1 MQIPSSSFSGRSPQ
15 LLDAGSQL
23 PPSAP
28 ANRPVAL
35 AGQSNSVQF
44 GQPSASDMSF
54 ADPTAEQSP
63 SLLSLL
69 LKRSDTPSGGATDG
83 PSGTAATQP
92 SCATSNI
99 QGAQKT
105 VNTSNAT
112 ATPAPANSADGAFL
126 DDSKYSSPKDLEKW
140 APLVANLP
148 ADQREAAE
156 KALNR
161 PIAAAR
167 MAAEK
172 GPDSAKAMDFI
183 NANPSLKNAVDVGK
197 HGGKADGKI
206 TDGDLKSFA
215 GKMEGAADKAGKD
228 IADYQKKNPNADP
241 QSLEMVRSA
250 SLLQANQPLASAA
263 DPKHAQG
270 AEGETGVDR
279 YINADGVAALAKDNP
294 GLGGPLKQAATT
306 FSQPG
311 FLNMLD
317 QGGLSGRDL
326 ATHSPDKKFDSANI
340 SNWIKNQAPTTGGEF
355 SSMLSDAATL
365 NAVANV
371 DISKL
376 DKDVFEEPENYTGEQ
391 KAAVMVKLQQTQQSV
406 SAGSDLRKTG
416 DTEKALNDKI
426 GQLQADPDVQAFMN
440 KAVPDQERNLVGSDP
455 SLQEAVKT
463 QYQSL
468 LSGKALKSDMDT
480 ADKAADKDKNKDA
493 NPDYSSA
500 IGGLSSQLQMQQDLM
515 GPDAQVPSAQQIVSD
530 NPGMQDKLARSYQA
544 NFTEGGSVKQL
555 LGQKKTD
562 ASTALAT
569 ADAQKASYETVL
581 PQNFLQRQQD
591 GYVNSTMSQ
600 LQDSKKGRDFLKKP
614 ADGQEDVKDKSSKV
628 SNAEKLASQG
638 GPNLL
643 NAVTGFASVSGMLQR
658 GDKTG
663 AAQTIYD
670 SSKSGISAAKNGY
683 DAVAKMAGR
692 DASAGLGRMAGQVGG
707 RVAGMIAGEATGLA
721 AAEAIGAA
729 AGPVGWVIDAAMSIG
744 FGIAAIIAAVKKHNA
759 QKAFDHNVD
768 PTLDQFGIPKPK

>member
-1 MQIPSSSFSGRSPQ
+1 
-15 LLDAGSQL
+15 
-23 PPSAP
+23 
-28 ANRPVAL
+28 
-35 AGQSNSVQF
+35 
-44 GQPSASDMSF
+44 
-54 ADPTAEQSP
+54 
-63 SLLSLL
+63 
-69 LKRSDTPSGGATDG
+69 
-83 PSGTAATQP
+83 
-92 SCATSNI
+92 
-99 QGAQKT
+99 
-105 VNTSNAT
+105 
-112 ATPAPANSADGAFL
+112 
-126 DDSKYSSPKDLEKW
+126 
-140 APLVANLP
+140 
-148 ADQREAAE
+148 
-156 KALNR
+156 
-161 PIAAAR
+161 AR

-183 NANPSLKNAVDVGK
+183 NANASLKNAVDVGK

-215 GKMEGAADKAGKD
+215 DKMQGAADKAGKD
-228 IADYQKKNPNADP
+228 LGDYQKKNPNADP

-270 AEGETGVDR
+270 TEGETGVDKF
-279 YINADGVAALAKDNP
+279 ISADGVAALAKDNP

-365 NAVANV
+365 NAVADV

-406 SAGSDLRKTG
+406 AAGSDLRKTG
-416 DTEKALNDKI
+416 DTEKALDEKI
-426 GQLQADPDVQAFMN
+426 GQLQADPDVQAFMT
-440 KAVPDQERNLVGSDP
+440 KAVPDQERSLVNSDP
-455 SLQEAVKT
+455 SLQQAVKT

-493 NPDYSSA
+493 TPDYSSA
-500 IGGLSSQLQMQQDLM
+500 IGGLSSQLQMQQDLQ
-515 GPDAQVPSAQQIVSD
+515 GPDARVPSAQQIVSD
-530 NPGMQDKLARSYQA
+530 HPGTQAKLARSYQA
-544 NFTEGGSVKQL
+544 NFTEGGAVKQL

-569 ADAQKASYETVL
+569 ADARKASYESVL
-581 PQNFLQRQQD
+581 PNGFLQRQQD
-591 GYVNSTMSQ
+591 GYLNSTMAE

-614 ADGQEDVKDKSSKV
+614 ADGQEGVEKSSTV
-628 SNAEKLASQG
+628 SNAEKLATKV
-638 GPNLL
+638 GPDALKS
-643 NAVTGFASVSGMLQR
+643 VTGLASVSGMLDR

-663 AAQTIYD
+663 AAKTIYD
-670 SSKSGISAAKNGY
+670 STKSGITGAKSGY

-729 AGPVGWVIDAAMSIG
+729 AGPVGWVIDAAMSLG